1 MAKTDPCGK
10 CKNQSLR
17 VGGRREFGQCHYG
30 KDLSKAGKRVFN
42 PPPCARR
49 AMAERDTERR
59 KREKLE
65 RLIMAMPA
73 MPTVLPMVP
82 MVAVRVSYARSARR
96 AVHSGT

>member
-49 AMAERDTERR
+49 AMAERDAERDD
-59 KREKLE
+59 LY
-65 RLIMAMPA
+65 RLIGSVP
-73 MPTVLPMVP
+73 PLTVE
-82 MVAVRVSYARSARR
+82 
-96 AVHSGT
+96 GEG